1 MEDVLLPT
9 MVAQRLGNS
18 KRYGVYLPSRASL
31 YKKDIS
37 FDSGNVWE
45 YLTPGFTV
53 DSEGSG
59 SSTNSSESS
68 ESTPAQQIAI
78 RYRAAH
84 SFDLPPSSSSSESSH
99 DSEPDS
105 WEESSQNERFETD
118 ETYPP
123 PGDPKAIYRQ
133 SRHQALSHTVRR
145 FSKFFFSAYID
156 WTPQNLSFK
165 RPWISPALWVLG
177 QMKRS
182 SATALDVAI
191 LSRTGRLWL
200 TTFISTTFTIGTC
213 ASMVPGR
220 LINAFHIGIAGLLFA
235 RDAEESSRTKL
246 H

>member
-1 MEDVLLPT
+1 MEDILLT
-9 MVAQRLGNS
+9 ATVAQRLGNS

-31 YKKDIS
+31 YEKNIS

-53 DSEGSG
+53 DSEG

-84 SFDLPPSSSSSESSH
+84 SFDPPPSRSSSESSQ

-105 WEESSQNERFETD
+105 WEQSSQNEKFKTD
-118 ETYPP
+118 EIYPP
-123 PGDPKAIYRQ
+123 PRDLKAIYRQ
-133 SRHQALSHTVRR
+133 SRHQALRHTVRR
-145 FSKFFFSAYID
+145 FSIISLAAHIN
-156 WTPQNLSFK
+156 WTPQIPSFK

-177 QMKRS
+177 QMTKS
-182 SATALDVAI
+182 CATALDATI
-191 LSRTGRLWL
+191 LSRTERLWL
-200 TTFISTTFTIGTC
+200 TTFTSMISTIGTC
-213 ASMVPGR
+213 PSMFPGR
-220 LINAFHIGIAGLLFA
+220 LINGFHIGIAGLSFA
-235 RDAEESSRTKL
+235 RDVEENSRTKP

>member
-1 MEDVLLPT
+1 MEDILLT
-9 MVAQRLGNS
+9 ATVAQRLGNS

-31 YKKDIS
+31 YEKDIS

-53 DSEGSG
+53 DSEGS
-59 SSTNSSESS
+59 STNSSESN

-84 SFDLPPSSSSSESSH
+84 SFDLPPSRSSSDSSQ

-105 WEESSQNERFETD
+105 WENSSQNEKFETD

-123 PGDPKAIYRQ
+123 PRDLKAIYRQ
-133 SRHQALSHTVRR
+133 SRHQALRHTVRR
-145 FSKFFFSAYID
+145 FSKISFASHIN
-156 WTPQNLSFK
+156 WTPQNPSFK

-177 QMKRS
+177 QMTKS
-182 SATALDVAI
+182 SATALDVTI
-191 LSRTGRLWL
+191 LSRTERLSL
-200 TTFISTTFTIGTC
+200 TTFTSMTFMIGAC
-213 ASMVPGR
+213 SGVFFFL
-220 LINAFHIGIAGLLFA
+220 LINEFHTGIAGLLFA
-235 RDAEESSRTKL
+235 RDVEKSLKTKL